1 MNEHLGFATLLVEIG
16 ELEDAEAETFRALQ
30 DHPDDDEALSL
41 LAKIKH
47 IRGELSQAFACWA
60 QGRAATVDGAAQMRL
75 ESMLQLVT
83 DPVRGAG
90 EYLAVGQSHLW
101 RKPVVFLKLEEV
113 FRLFVARRPDEAR
126 MASSVLARDSRGKD
140 LDMYKLAVL
149 AEAWIAE
156 LSGDLA
162 GACSLLEQLGQ
173 ERGFEGDVDRSL
185 ALARIYEQLGDREHL
200 EKAVNV
206 CGHLSRTLQAFD
218 RVATLGRLAALH
230 RALGDGEDAATYERR
245 FLTEFQHHMHRLSL
259 AETTSVAARRY
270 IPIDRLMTIRFTDN
284 EPPDHPT
291 PRRRALALALLGE
304 HSRATELLR
313 NEGALLD
320 RKYLADLML
329 AEGHPESAVHV
340 YLSALRADP
349 ADRWVLRQVLSLAG
363 SPGEELIAEHFRQ
376 PQNAAQAEE
385 MLESSLRAA
394 PLRSDSWREMAMLRQ
409 VRGQEEEA
417 RRCAERADALAQA
430 ATRRASAVGRALS
443 AAVYHFAGRPKGLVH
458 EVWAERRPA
467 TGRGGYLE
475 EILGNVTPELE
486 QAVRN
491 TFLSVREYAQAKLP
505 QQTSGLLD
513 YNYSYK
519 ITKEDEPSHGISAGL
534 PTALA
539 FLSVFLNRPLPQD
552 IASSGELVADA
563 HDVLV
568 VRPIG
573 EAEFK
578 LHGAC
583 NRNLRALI
591 LPEGNRMTI
600 ASGTQVPQVVCQEM
614 VRYVADLDSAIGLVF
629 GPDVWF

>member
-349 ADRWVLRQVLSLAG
+349 AVG
-363 SPGEELIAEHFRQ
+363 G
-376 PQNAAQAEE
+376 
-385 MLESSLRAA
+385 
-394 PLRSDSWREMAMLRQ
+394 
-409 VRGQEEEA
+409 VR
-417 RRCAERADALAQA
+417 AERAQVDVDRGLGMALGQHQIGQILAVEQRALVAQQLGGA
-430 ATRRASAVGRALS
+430 GVLSEERQGECTPPRRRVVWRLVVGEADRHQTVDGDVPACGDRCRFRQRQPVHVVLEFGQEPPFVGRGILAVAQGPVQGGKTPQGRHPVEGLQGARQMAAHVHRFLQMLPVPELLVDPGERQRAVHVPLEAAL
-443 AAVYHFAGRPKGLVH
+443 LT
-458 EVWAERRPA
+458 EL
-467 TGRGGYLE
+467 LE
-475 EILGNVTPELE
+475 EGAGAGE
-486 QAVRN
+486 
-491 TFLSVREYAQAKLP
+491 
-505 QQTSGLLD
+505 
-513 YNYSYK
+513 
-519 ITKEDEPSHGISAGL
+519 IS
-534 PTALA
+534 
-539 FLSVFLNRPLPQD
+539 
-552 IASSGELVADA
+552 
-563 HDVLV
+563 
-568 VRPIG
+568 
-573 EAEFK
+573 
-578 LHGAC
+578 
-583 NRNLRALI
+583 
-591 LPEGNRMTI
+591 
-600 ASGTQVPQVVCQEM
+600 
-614 VRYVADLDSAIGLVF
+614 
-629 GPDVWF
+629 